1 MQLPRDSVNI
11 GDDAGG
17 TAPPGQTLPEV
28 GARPARTWVPV
39 RSLSERHRPRILAHL
54 LALASADRYLRFGH
68 AASDAHLARYVE
80 LIDFSRDAVFGI
92 FNRRLELVATA
103 HLASLPQSAQG
114 SHTEAE
120 FGVSVL
126 AKARGRGH
134 GGRLFDHAALHA
146 RNRQVDTLI
155 AHVSSE
161 NTAMLRIAHGAG
173 ATVEREGS
181 ESLVRLRLPP
191 DDVESHVDALVEGR
205 AAEFDYGFK
214 VRTHGCD
221 GLLKAIDAV
230 KGRLTR
236 AHRSVSSE

>member
-28 GARPARTWVPV
+28 GARPPRTWVPV

-54 LALASADRYLRFGH
+54 LALGAADRNLRFGY
-68 AASDAHLARYVE
+68 AASDARLAHYVE
-80 LIDFSRDAVFGI
+80 LIDFSRDEVFGI
-92 FNRRLELVATA
+92 FNRRLELLATA
-103 HLASLPQSAQG
+103 HLASLPESAQG

-161 NTAMLRIAHGAG
+161 NNAMLRIAHSAG
-173 ATVEREGS
+173 ATVERDGG

-191 DDVESHVDALVEGR
+191 DDLKSHVDALVEGG
-205 AAEFDYGFK
+205 AAEFDFGFK
-214 VRTHGCD
+214 VRVHGCH

-230 KGRLTR
+230 KGRFTR
-236 AHRSVSSE
+236 TQRSGSE

>member
-1 MQLPRDSVNI
+1 M
-11 GDDAGG
+11 
-17 TAPPGQTLPEV
+17 
-28 GARPARTWVPV
+28 
-39 RSLSERHRPRILAHL
+39 
-54 LALASADRYLRFGH
+54 ALATADRYLRFGY
-68 AASDAHLARYVE
+68 AASDAQLAHYVE
-80 LIDFSRDAVFGI
+80 LIDFSRDEVFGI

-114 SHTEAE
+114 PHTEAE

-173 ATVEREGS
+173 ATVEREGG

-191 DDVESHVDALVEGR
+191 DDLKSHVDALVEGR

-214 VRTHGCD
+214 VRTRGCD

-236 AHRSVSSE
+236 SQRSATSE